1 MTLDEFLQIGRRI
14 ELGTHQLDAEEI
26 RRFARQY
33 DPQLFHT
40 DEEAAAKSVLGGLCA
55 SGWHTCA
62 LWMKY
67 NVAAGFGEAHWN
79 GEGPAPAFGPSPGFR
94 DLKWLKPAYAGDSL
108 TFARQSLAYRPLS
121 SRPGW
126 HVLNALATAD
136 NQHGERIL
144 SFESAVLFFHARQ
157 KERVQSPS

>member
-26 RRFARQY
+26 RRFALKY

-40 DEEAAAKSVLGGLCA
+40 DEDAAARSVLGGLCA

-67 NVAAGFGEAHWN
+67 NVAAGFGEAN
-79 GEGPAPAFGPSPGFR
+79 GKAKDQRQPSAPHPASV
-94 DLKWLKPAYAGDSL
+94 
-108 TFARQSLAYRPLS
+108 T
-121 SRPGW
+121 
-126 HVLNALATAD
+126 
-136 NQHGERIL
+136 
-144 SFESAVLFFHARQ
+144 
-157 KERVQSPS
+157 